1 MATHAASPLL
11 PQLIPSQE
19 EVLQLL
25 RQTGALRTGH
35 FRYPNG
41 LYSDMYLQVALAM
54 RDFQVAKRLSV
65 ALSRKIRQNKELRAM
80 IPRLSVV
87 SPATGGLPVAY
98 GIVEALRA
106 NQVYWAEEDI
116 EGRPQRFRQFI
127 EPRAGEQILIVDDI
141 LRTGKKLTAVKSLI
155 ERCGA
160 EVVGIAVMV
169 YQPTPLT
176 PTFPD
181 VPFFYLAQLDA
192 MYYRDINDV
201 VLQPG
206 EQIVDVWV

>member
-1 MATHAASPLL
+1 MATQAASPLL
-11 PQLIPSQE
+11 PELIPSQE
-19 EVLQLL
+19 EVLQIL

-54 RDFQVAKRLSV
+54 RDFHVAKRLSV

-127 EPRAGEQILIVDDI
+127 EPRPGEKILIVDDI
-141 LRTGKKLTAVKSLI
+141 LRTGKKLAAVKELI
-155 ERCGA
+155 EGCGA
-160 EVVGIAVMV
+160 ELVGIAVMI

-176 PTFPD
+176 PTFPK

-201 VLQPG
+201 VLEPG